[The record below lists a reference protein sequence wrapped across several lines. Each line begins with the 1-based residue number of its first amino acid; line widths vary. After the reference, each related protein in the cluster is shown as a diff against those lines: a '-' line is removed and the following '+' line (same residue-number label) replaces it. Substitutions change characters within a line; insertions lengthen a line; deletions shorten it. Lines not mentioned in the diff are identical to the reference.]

1 MEKLVSVL
9 LPFHDAEDTLASA
22 LGSIR
27 RQTHDHLEV
36 VAVDDGST
44 DHGAALVREASHVDG
59 RIKLVSQPHRG
70 LCSALSFGLTRCRG
84 EFVARMDA
92 DDISLNRRLRLQH
105 DFLLANPDIGVVGCL
120 VRMVPRRGL
129 TDGMRRYEAW
139 LNGLC
144 SAEAIRRDLFV
155 ESPLCHPS
163 VMIRRRVLEQVG
175 GYQDHRWPED
185 YDLWLRLDAA
195 GVSMAKVPRVL
206 LLWREDARRLS
217 RTSPDYSKDR
227 FFAAKLHY
235 MIQRLGQR
243 RALVWGAGQEG
254 KPWMR
259 ALARRDLL
267 DRQTVDVDPRKIGQK
282 IHGSR
287 IISPDSLPHAS
298 PRHLVLVAVG
308 ARGARGEIR
317 GHLAQRGYREVEDY
331 VCVA

>member
-1 MEKLVSVL
+1 MKKLVSVL
-9 LPFHDAEDTLASA
+9 LPFHDAEQTLASA

-27 RQTHDHLEV
+27 RQSHRRLEV
-36 VAVDDGST
+36 VAVDDGSS
-44 DHGAALVREASHVDG
+44 DRSAEIVRDASRLDPRIRLVQ
-59 RIKLVSQPHRG
+59 QPHRG
-70 LCSALSFGLTRCRG
+70 LSSALNFGLSRCRG

-92 DDISLNRRLRLQH
+92 DDISLHRRIRLQH
-105 DFLLANPDIGVVGCL
+105 DFLLANADIGVVGSL
-120 VRMVPRRGL
+120 VRMVPRRSL

-139 LNGLC
+139 LNALC
-144 SAEAIRRDLFV
+144 SADAIRRDLFV

-163 VMIRRRVLEQVG
+163 VMIRKRLLQEVA
-175 GYQDHRWPED
+175 GYQDNQWPED

-195 GVSMAKVPRVL
+195 GVSMAKVPRLL
-206 LLWREDARRLS
+206 LLWREDDNRLS
-217 RTSPDYSKDR
+217 RTSSDYGRDR

-259 ALARRDLL
+259 ALAHRGLL
-267 DRQTVDVDPRKIGQK
+267 DQQAVDVDPRKIGQT

-287 IISPDSLPHAS
+287 IIRPEDLPPPSAV
-298 PRHLVLVAVG
+298 RLVLVAVG
-308 ARGARGEIR
+308 AQGARDEIR
-317 GHLAQRGYREVEDY
+317 GHLRRKGYQEVKDF